1 MKDGELR
8 GKKILIGITG
18 SIAAYKVI
26 AIIRLLKKS
35 GAEVNVVLT
44 KNAYEFVTPLTL
56 QTISQ
61 GKVYCDMF
69 NRSYDLPPIKHISL
83 ANWADCILIAPAT
96 ANIIAKLS
104 TGIADDL
111 LSTLALSAKVPITL
125 APAMNVN
132 MWNNAIVRENVARLK
147 TRGIHIWNPERGE
160 LACGVVD
167 EGRLL
172 APGKI
177 VANLVKLFTDRND
190 ELRGKNILITAGPTY
205 ERIDP
210 VRYIGNYSSGKMG
223 YAMAEAFALSGADVT
238 LISGPTALAC
248 SNEIRRIDVNTAQE
262 MFATVMQQATNCD
275 LFMAVAAVA
284 DFRPDKFSKAKIKK
298 NLATNVTLTL
308 VPNPDILATVAKMK
322 DRPIVIGFA
331 AETDN
336 LEKNAVKKFQQ
347 KNLDMLIAN
356 LVGEDIGCGSDF
368 NELKIITTNNTYEL
382 KREPKKILAEKVVN
396 IIKQNFFGLSE

>member
-26 AIIRLLKKS
+26 AVIRLLKRS

-44 KNAYEFVTPLTL
+44 KNAHEFVTPLTL

-69 NRSYDLPPIKHISL
+69 NRSYDSPIKHISL

-132 MWNNAIVRENVARLK
+132 MWDNAIVRENMARLR
-147 TRGIHIWNPERGE
+147 TRGFHIWNPERGE

-172 APGKI
+172 APEKI
-177 VANLVKLFTDRND
+177 VANLVKLFTDIND

-210 VRYIGNYSSGKMG
+210 VRYVGNYSSGKMG

-238 LISGPTALAC
+238 LISGPTALTC
-248 SNEIRRIDVNTAQE
+248 SSEIRRIDVNTAQE
-262 MFATVMQQATNCD
+262 MFTAVMQQATNCD

-322 DRPIVIGFA
+322 NRPIVIGFA

-382 KREPKKILAEKVVN
+382 KREPKKVLAGKVVN
-396 IIKQNFFGLSE
+396 IIKQNFFSLPE